1 MKTIWLWALLL
12 VSACGLCVAF
22 DRSGQG
28 ETVNKL
34 NENIIINIEKK
45 PVPVPKRVIQQA
57 RAAFPSGIGSV
68 KSLVDYYKLNQK
80 PKKNPHL
87 VFGDKEI
94 EYWSGT
100 NLDKQ
105 TLQLEFA
112 ARRIVLD
119 AADKQ
124 NVAIR
129 DQDMLSVAAR
139 QVIPDL
145 QGATVRPTPQPRPT
159 ATQQIDQNLN
169 VSCLVCGCPVG
180 VTSQDL
186 IKKAWDALN
195 ANSSGMDPKNFEK
208 ALACTKVTIAR
219 FAGDA
224 DEQQAIR
231 LQTNECK
238 KTPAKEEKE
247 RDVYF
252 GSYWALSDVAAAW
265 FIRGQV
271 LEQQKNCKEAKEAY
285 ETIVA
290 KYNCAFI
297 WDPRG
302 WFWNAAKGAD
312 QALKNLESDGC
323 R

>member
-1 MKTIWLWALLL
+1 MKAIWLWTLL
-12 VSACGLCVAF
+12 VVPTCGLAVAI
-22 DRSGQG
+22 DRFGQAPAD
-28 ETVNKL
+28 NKL
-34 NENIIINIEKK
+34 NENIIINIDKT
-45 PVPVPKRVIQQA
+45 PVPVPKKVIQKA
-57 RAAFPSGIGSV
+57 RAPLPSGVGNV
-68 KSLVDYYKLNQK
+68 KSLVHYYQLNQK
-80 PKKNPHL
+80 PKMNPHL

-100 NLDKQ
+100 NLDRQ

-129 DQDMLSVAAR
+129 DQDMLSAAAR

-145 QGATVRPTPQPRPT
+145 QGATVRPTPQARPT
-159 ATQQIDQNLN
+159 ASQQTDQNLN
-169 VSCLVCGCPVG
+169 VACLICGCPVG

-195 ANSSGMDPKNFEK
+195 ANTSGMDPKNFEK
-208 ALACTKVTIAR
+208 ALSCTKVTIAR

-224 DEQQAIR
+224 DEQQATR
-231 LQTNECK
+231 LQANECK

-247 RDVYF
+247 RDAYF

-312 QALKNLESDGC
+312 QALKNLESEGC

>member
-1 MKTIWLWALLL
+1 MLLREAIKGAPGSEEERGEVVRKIIENYRIGKVTKEQVEKIAQDIRISLIQTNNYPSDYRESKDQSNDALQQRSHSTLPNSGNSSETKTNGPSLTTPGI
-12 VSACGLCVAF
+12 
-22 DRSGQG
+22 
-28 ETVNKL
+28 ETTWNS
-34 NENIIINIEKK
+34 
-45 PVPVPKRVIQQA
+45 RV
-57 RAAFPSGIGSV
+57 
-68 KSLVDYYKLNQK
+68 
-80 PKKNPHL
+80 
-87 VFGDKEI
+87 
-94 EYWSGT
+94 
-100 NLDKQ
+100 Q
-105 TLQLEFA
+105 TGA
-112 ARRIVLD
+112 G
-119 AADKQ
+119 
-124 NVAIR
+124 
-129 DQDMLSVAAR
+129 
-139 QVIPDL
+139 QVISDL
-145 QGATVRPTPQPRPT
+145 QGPSMRPTPQAP
-159 ATQQIDQNLN
+159 ATVIQQIDQNLN
-169 VSCLVCGCPVG
+169 VACLICGCPVG

-195 ANSSGMDPKNFEK
+195 ANSGGMDPKNFEK

-224 DEQQAIR
+224 DEQQATR
-231 LQTNECK
+231 LQANECK

-247 RDVYF
+247 RDAYF

-285 ETIVA
+285 QAIVA
-290 KYNCAFI
+290 KYNCAYI

>member
-1 MKTIWLWALLL
+1 MKTIWLWALFM
-12 VSACGLCVAF
+12 VPTCGLCVAF
-22 DRSGQG
+22 DRSGQA
-28 ETVNKL
+28 EAVNKL
-34 NENIIINIEKK
+34 NENIIINIDKK
-45 PVPVPKRVIQQA
+45 PVAVPKRVIQQA
-57 RAAFPSGIGSV
+57 RAALPSGVGDV
-68 KSLVDYYKLNQK
+68 KSLVDYYQLNQRSK
-80 PKKNPHL
+80 TNPHL
-87 VFGDKEI
+87 VFGDHEI
-94 EYWSGT
+94 KYWSRASM
-100 NLDKQ
+100 DKQ

-124 NVAIR
+124 NVKIR
-129 DQDMLSVAAR
+129 DQDMLSAAAR

-145 QGATVRPTPQPRPT
+145 QGATVRPTPQQRST
-159 ATQQIDQNLN
+159 VTQQADQSLN

-195 ANSSGMDPKNFEK
+195 ANTSGMDPKNFEK
-208 ALACTKVTIAR
+208 ALACTKVTITR

-224 DEQQAIR
+224 DEQQATR
-231 LQTNECK
+231 LQANECK
-238 KTPAKEEKE
+238 KTPAKDEKE
-247 RDVYF
+247 RDAYF
-252 GSYWALSDVAAAW
+252 GSYWALSDIAAAW

-285 ETIVA
+285 ATIVA

-312 QALKNLESDGC
+312 QALNNLESDGC